1 MNLVISAPKST
12 LSTTTIEITRVDKPQ
27 SQFQP
32 GRRFINETPRVDKP
46 LAVRLLGAPEITWKG
61 RPHAVPRRQTRAL
74 LYRLAAGMEPVSRD
88 QLLLLF
94 WPDKADAQA
103 RRSLTRLISSLRR
116 ALPQPDLLL
125 ADTTAVALD
134 PSLASCDAAS
144 FFHLVDHADPASL
157 EEAVALVNGL
167 FLDGFAL
174 AGSPEFDSWQSMM
187 QGQVEQRYL
196 GALAALVDAKSEA
209 PPASGGPDLAAAVR
223 YANQYLATDELA
235 ETIHRRLITLYAR
248 RGEREAAMRQ
258 FEACVRT
265 LERELGVDP
274 LPETRAAFEAAQ
286 RGETDGQPGTA
297 GSLPRPKWHT
307 LPSLDLPLIGREKE
321 SRLLAAALESTT
333 GGGIIFISGEPG
345 IGKSRL
351 MQAAA
356 FAQAAPPQV
365 APPQEG
371 MILLGECRQATQ
383 SLPFQPLVEA
393 LRLAL
398 PWPDFGAGV
407 RPVWLAEAARLL
419 PELRERFPDLPQTS
433 GAAED
438 QARLFEALIQLF
450 LGLAAQ
456 HPLLL
461 CLDDLQW
468 ADETTLRWLQ
478 VLAPRLSGSAL
489 RLLATYRSAEADL
502 LLPLQRA
509 LRRLGPVTDVRLG
522 PLSEEAIDA
531 IVDHISAGQAP
542 PNLSGRIYR
551 MTGGNTF
558 FVLELV
564 RDLSEQKLL
573 KNPPQTLPVPQSVL
587 ETVQQRV
594 GRLTP
599 LARQLLDAAAILE
612 TNLNAGVIQLTTGRS
627 DLEVGDGLDELVQRQ
642 LLLPQGAGFRFQHD
656 LVQTA
661 VNQQLTP
668 WRSRLLNRRAGE
680 ALEAVFEH
688 DLDAAAAQMAQHFDK
703 AGEVVSAVR
712 NYERAAAFAQR
723 VYANYEAVRY
733 YERAIELLLNDR
745 SADGRQSLIRLY
757 EGLGQVARRQAVYD
771 KAEEAF
777 RSMLATAGE
786 LGDRQAA
793 AQALLRLGQ
802 VQDSRRH
809 YAASLESAVKAREI
823 AAQVGLDDIYG
834 HALYAHAWSLFR
846 LDQFDKALPIAQEA
860 LEHGMEASDRQLMA
874 YSQNTIGAIYKYQG
888 HFRQSDKHQ
897 QEALKLFE
905 EIGDT
910 RRVAGM
916 LNNLGETARLRGDYD
931 QALVFYRQ
939 AVAIAGQ
946 IGERDWL
953 VEFLYNLGLVQIELD
968 QFGEAE
974 QALMQAVDAAEAAG
988 QKEKAAEIRRLLAG
1002 LKDED

>member
-1 MNLVISAPKST
+1 M
-12 LSTTTIEITRVDKPQ
+12 
-27 SQFQP
+27 
-32 GRRFINETPRVDKP
+32 
-46 LAVRLLGAPEITWKG
+46 ITWKG
-61 RPHAVPRRQTRAL
+61 LPYAIPRRQTRAL

-116 ALPQPDLLL
+116 ALPQSDLLL
-125 ADTTAVALD
+125 ADTTVIALD
-134 PSLASCDAAS
+134 SSLTACDTAS
-144 FFHLVDHADPASL
+144 FFGLVDRAAPASW
-157 EEAVALVNGL
+157 EEAVSLVNGP
-167 FLDGFAL
+167 FLDGFVL
-174 AGSPEFDSWQSMM
+174 AGSAEFDSWQSMM

-209 PPASGGPDLAAAVR
+209 PPASGGRDLAAAVR

-258 FEACVRT
+258 FEACVRV

-286 RGETDGQPGTA
+286 RGETEARPETA
-297 GSLPRPKWHT
+297 GPLPRLQWHN
-307 LPSLDLPLIGREKE
+307 LPSLELPLIGREKE
-321 SRLLAAALESTT
+321 SQLLAAALESTA
-333 GGGIIFISGEPG
+333 GGGMIFISGEPG

-356 FAQAAPPQV
+356 SAQMAPPQV
-365 APPQEG
+365 TPPEEG
-371 MILLGECRQATQ
+371 MILLGKCRQATQ
-383 SLPFQPLVEA
+383 SMPFQPLVEA
-393 LRLAL
+393 LRFAL
-398 PWPDFGAGV
+398 PWPDLGAGV
-407 RPVWLAEAARLL
+407 RPVWLAETARLL
-419 PELRERFPDLPQTS
+419 PELRDYFPDLPQLS

-450 LGLAAQ
+450 LGLAAR
-456 HPLLL
+456 HPLML

-468 ADETTLRWLQ
+468 ADETTLSWLQ

-489 RLLATYRSAEADL
+489 RLLATYRSAEANH
-502 LLPLQRA
+502 LLPLQEA
-509 LRRLGPVTDVRLG
+509 LQRLGPVTDVRLV
-522 PLSEEAIDA
+522 PLSEEAVDT
-531 IVDHISAGQAP
+531 IVDRISAGEAP
-542 PNLSGRIYR
+542 PDLSGRIYR

-564 RDLSEQKLL
+564 RDLAEQELL
-573 KNPPQTLPVPQSVL
+573 KNPPKTLPVPQSVL

-599 LARQLLDAAAILE
+599 LARQILDAAAILE
-612 TNLNAGVIQLTTGRS
+612 TNLTAIVIQLTTGRS

-656 LVQTA
+656 LVRTA

-680 ALEAVFEH
+680 ALAALFEH
-688 DLDAAAAQMAQHFDK
+688 DLDAAAAQVAQHFDR

-712 NYERAAAFAQR
+712 NYERAAAFARR

-733 YERAIELLLNDR
+733 YERAIELLLSDR
-745 SADGRQSLIRLY
+745 SADGRQSLIRLN
-757 EGLGQVARRQAVYD
+757 EGLGQVARRQADYD
-771 KAEEAF
+771 KSEEAF
-777 RSMLATAGE
+777 RSMLTTAEE
-786 LGDRQAA
+786 LGDQQAA

-802 VQDSRRH
+802 VQDSRRY

-823 AAQVGLDDIYG
+823 AAQGGLDDIYS
-834 HALYAHAWSLFR
+834 HALYAQAWSLFR
-846 LDQFDKALPIAQEA
+846 LDRLDEALPIAQEA
-860 LEHGMEASDRQLMA
+860 LGHGMEANDRQLMA

-888 HFRQSDKHQ
+888 HYRQSDEHQ

-916 LNNLGETARLRGDYD
+916 LNNLGETARLSGDYD
-931 QALVFYRQ
+931 QALAFYRQ

-953 VEFLYNLGLVQIELD
+953 VEFLYNLGLVQIELE
-968 QFGEAE
+968 QYGEAE
-974 QALMQAVDAAEAAG
+974 QALTQAVEAAKAAG
-988 QKEKAAEIRRLLAG
+988 QDEKAAEMGRLLAG
-1002 LKDED
+1002 LKDEE